1 MHQRIFNRRSVL
13 DEIKFNEDCAIL
25 ADAKAARARV
35 GLPGAAEAFPFVLL
49 PLVSLRE
56 DEVEATI
63 TDNHFQKIRGKPT
76 GHDRGT
82 DAIPYRDR
90 WLRVDGPHFQ
100 PEVQSEFEK
109 TERFFPSGEIDK
121 VVGFIRAVLQKDA
134 ALLGDTN
141 QALTDKVRE
150 IWFEI
155 ENRRT
160 SLVLHFASN
169 FTEGFAPDE
178 DRRLQS
184 LLSAFNTVTYDV
196 ETQATIAGRLADK
209 NRRRI
214 NGKFVGIDKNLFE
227 TSGGS
232 VRALVVHADAPQIL
246 RLLCDD
252 PSLRSDAQN
261 TDLLALKAR
270 RLEDAAFNDNVR
282 IYLKQK
288 PKINK
293 NIKATALSQENVN
306 FFYFNNGLTMTCD
319 RLTYP
324 RETRAPVIE
333 LENVQ
338 VVNGGQTLHALF
350 DALQEDHTKL
360 PSIELLCRIYE
371 TKDRELSSRIAER
384 TNSQSPVN
392 TRDIHSIDI
401 EQINLEREF
410 EALGLFYERKRA
422 QFEDKPVDLR
432 VDAEKCGQVYLAFY
446 EGMPLEAKN
455 RKGMIFGSKYDVIF
469 GSNTTAEKL
478 LLPMRL
484 FDTIEEERAKTGTG
498 KRAWLN
504 YASYHILFALKLLA
518 EKKKIELAWKNLAAI
533 RKLYNAAVGL
543 VRTPRNAERKRLTDF
558 ADVLYFKQKKAKED
572 ILALL

>member
-1 MHQRIFNRRSVL
+1 MAKNLQKFSTLHQHV
-13 DEIKFNEDCAIL
+13 
-25 ADAKAARARV
+25 KAARSRLK
-35 GLPGAAEAFPFVLL
+35 LPGVPEAFPFVLL
-49 PLVSLRE
+49 PLIVGLRE

-63 TDNHFQKIRGKPT
+63 TDNHFQKVRKRAA

-82 DAIPYRDR
+82 DTIHIET
-90 WLRVDGPHFQ
+90 DGTDSTIHIFNLKYKAD
-100 PEVQSEFEK
+100 FDK
-109 TERFFPSGEIDK
+109 TDGFFPSSEIDK
-121 VVGFIRAVLQKDA
+121 VMEFIRAVHLKDL
-134 ALLGDTN
+134 ALLGDAN
-141 QALTDKVRE
+141 QVLIDKVRE
-150 IWFEI
+150 IWDEV

-160 SLVLHFASN
+160 NFILHFASN
-169 FTEGFAPDE
+169 LTEGFAPDE
-178 DRRLQS
+178 DRRLQN
-184 LLSAFNTVTYDV
+184 LLSSFNTVSYDV
-196 ETQATIAGRLADK
+196 ETQSTIAARLADK
-209 NRRRI
+209 NRKRI
-214 NGKFVGIDKNLFE
+214 NGKLIAIDKNLFE

-232 VRALVVHADAPQIL
+232 VRALVVHADAVQVL

-252 PSLRSDAQN
+252 PALRGDPQN
-261 TDLLALKAR
+261 TDLALLKTKK
-270 RLEDAAFNDNVR
+270 LEDGAFDDNVR

-293 NIKATALSQENVN
+293 NIKATALSNENVN

-319 RLTYP
+319 HLNYQ

-350 DALQEDHTKL
+350 DAFQEEPTKL
-360 PSIELLCRIYE
+360 TPVELLCRIYE

-410 EALGLFYERKRA
+410 EALDLFYERKRA
-422 QFEDKPVDLR
+422 QFEHKPIHKR

-446 EGMPLEAKN
+446 EEMPLEAKN

-469 GSNTTAEKL
+469 SSNTTAEKL
-478 LLPMRL
+478 LLPLRL
-484 FDTIEEERAKTGTG
+484 FDHIEAQRAATATGR
-498 KRAWLN
+498 RAWLN

-518 EKKKIELAWKNLAAI
+518 TKKKIELTYRNLGTI
-533 RKLYNAAVGL
+533 RKLYAAATAV
-543 VRTPRNAERKRLTDF
+543 VRKARNAERKRLTKRSEDF

-572 ILALL
+572 ILALT